1 MYPMIQR
8 RLKAPV
14 TAFITPIC
22 RAMLRAGISAN
33 AITVI
38 GALGVSCAS
47 IFFFSQGDFFIGTLV
62 VSLFALSDLFDGTM
76 ARISNTD
83 GTRWGALLDSTVD
96 RISDAGIA
104 IGVWIYLFNQGSDLH
119 FLAIANLFLSGLIPY
134 IRAKAESLSINCS
147 VGIAERAERL
157 IILLTGCGLYG
168 LGFENAL
175 ALALLILLVVSVITV
190 FQRLKVVY
198 QA

>member
-1 MYPMIQR
+1 
-8 RLKAPV
+8 
-14 TAFITPIC
+14 
-22 RAMLRAGISAN
+22 
-33 AITVI
+33 
-38 GALGVSCAS
+38 
-47 IFFFSQGDFFIGTLV
+47 
-62 VSLFALSDLFDGTM
+62 M